1 MARKRKRP
9 ERKHKHP
16 KKPPKFP
23 APSPDDGSTQQA
35 IEESSQYPQMITTA
49 PADQQAGLQPQ
60 DYPNDQAAF
69 STGPGQAVQYNYSR
83 QDLFNEQYAQEQ
95 VAAAQNTATAG
106 SAAVPGPGQV
116 GVSAG

>member
-1 MARKRKRP
+1 KHKGP
-9 ERKHKHP
+9 EKKQKHP
-16 KKPPKFP
+16 KKAPKHP
-23 APSPDDGSTQQA
+23 APSADDGADQKA
-35 IEESSQYPQMITTA
+35 IEQTNQYPQMITTA
-49 PADQQAGLQPQ
+49 PADQQAGLQPK

-69 STGPGQAVQYNYSR
+69 STGPGQAVQYQYSR

-116 GVSAG
+116 GVSSG